1 MLSGLFDNK
10 QKPLFL
16 NEGAF
21 HSELVLQKMEA
32 LRSVV
37 DERDAERLER
47 DIALA
52 KSGIVGEKRVAF
64 ELKNAHYPLVFL
76 HDLNLEHEGA
86 TAQIDFLVISP
97 YNAFVLECKN
107 LVGDIKVQRDGSFIR
122 TFESGARRRREAIY
136 SPVTQNARHVEL
148 MKAII
153 RAENGKLI
161 SGLIA
166 GMLDSYFHSVVVLAN
181 DKTVVSMTGAPAEV
195 RRRVVR
201 LDALVDHIKKADQ
214 VSKKTSERDS
224 FTRMQRSAQG
234 WLKRS
239 KPLQVDLAGKYA
251 IKPVRNEAD
260 GSEAQGQS
268 ESVQQGEVPICPVCG
283 SPMQLRTARH
293 GAHKGQ
299 QFWGCST
306 YWATRCPGIV
316 EVEGR

>member
-1 MLSGLFDNK
+1 
-10 QKPLFL
+10 
-16 NEGAF
+16 
-21 HSELVLQKMEA
+21 MEA

-37 DERDAERLER
+37 DACDAERLER

-52 KSGIVGEKRVAF
+52 KSGIAGEKRVAF

-76 HDLNLEHEGA
+76 HDLNLEHERA

-107 LVGDIKVQRDGSFIR
+107 LVGDIKVQRDGSFVR
-122 TFESGARRRREAIY
+122 TFESGGRRRREAIY

-161 SGLIA
+161 SRLIA

-181 DKTVVSMTGAPAEV
+181 DKTVVSMTGAPAGV

-224 FTRMQRSAQG
+224 FTQMQRGAQG

-239 KPLQVDLAGKYA
+239 KPLQVDLAGNYA

-260 GSEAQGQS
+260 GSAAQGQS
-268 ESVQQGEVPICPVCG
+268 ESVQQDEVPICPVCG

>member
-10 QKPLFL
+10 HEPLFL

-52 KSGIVGEKRVAF
+52 KSGIAGEKRVAF

-76 HDLNLEHEGA
+76 HDLNLEHEGS

-107 LVGDIKVQRDGSFIR
+107 LVGDIKVQRDGSFVR
-122 TFESGARRRREAIY
+122 TFELGGRRRREAIY

-153 RAENGKLI
+153 KSENGKLI
-161 SGLIA
+161 SRLIA
-166 GMLDSYFHSVVVLAN
+166 GMLDSYFHSVIVLAN

-195 RRRVVR
+195 RRQVVR
-201 LDALVDHIKKADQ
+201 CDALVDHIKKIDQ
-214 VSKKTSERDS
+214 ASRQTSDRDS
-224 FTRMQRSAQG
+224 FAQMRRRAEA
-234 WLKRS
+234 WLRRS

-251 IKPVRNEAD
+251 IKTVRDEAP
-260 GSEAQGQS
+260 
-268 ESVQQGEVPICPVCG
+268 QQGEVPICPVCG

-316 EVEGR
+316 EVKGR